1 MGCFFVLL
9 LLIAVPIFLGFLIV
23 VLGALGSL
31 FAAIIST
38 VLFVLLR
45 KNGIFDKYCNSTIAW
60 QRIVASMAEVII
72 ILIMIGSYLMSAV
85 SGAFL
90 IMVLLSK

>member
-9 LLIAVPIFLGFLIV
+9 ALIAVPIFLGFLIV
-23 VLGALGSL
+23 VLGALGGL

>member
-9 LLIAVPIFLGFLIV
+9 ALIAVPIFFGFLIV
-23 VLGALGSL
+23 VLGALGGL

>member
-9 LLIAVPIFLGFLIV
+9 VLIAVPIFLGFLIV

>member
-9 LLIAVPIFLGFLIV
+9 ALIAVPIFLGFLIV

>member
-1 MGCFFVLL
+1 MGCFFALL
-9 LLIAVPIFLGFLIV
+9 ALIAVPIFLGFLIV

-72 ILIMIGSYLMSAV
+72 ILIMIGSYLMAAV

>member
-9 LLIAVPIFLGFLIV
+9 ALIAVPIFLGFLIV
-23 VLGALGSL
+23 VLGALGNL

-72 ILIMIGSYLMSAV
+72 ILIMIGSYLMAAV

>member
-9 LLIAVPIFLGFLIV
+9 VLIAVPIFLGFLIV

-90 IMVLLSK
+90 IMVFLSK

>member
-9 LLIAVPIFLGFLIV
+9 ALIAVPIFLGFLIV
-23 VLGALGSL
+23 VLGALGGL

-72 ILIMIGSYLMSAV
+72 ILIMIGSYLMAAV

>member
-1 MGCFFVLL
+1 MGCFFALL
-9 LLIAVPIFLGFLIV
+9 ALIAVPIFLGFLIV

-72 ILIMIGSYLMSAV
+72 ILIMIGSYLMAAV

-90 IMVLLSK
+90 ILVLLSK

>member
-1 MGCFFVLL
+1 MFFALL
-9 LLIAVPIFLGFLIV
+9 ALIAVPIFFGFLIV
-23 VLGALGSL
+23 VLGALGGL

>member
-9 LLIAVPIFLGFLIV
+9 ALIAVPIFLGFLIV

-45 KNGIFDKYCNSTIAW
+45 KNGIFDKYRNSTIAW

-72 ILIMIGSYLMSAV
+72 ILIMIGSYLMAAV

>member
-1 MGCFFVLL
+1 MGCFFALL
-9 LLIAVPIFLGFLIV
+9 ALIAVPIFFGFLIV
-23 VLGALGSL
+23 VLGALGGL

>member
-9 LLIAVPIFLGFLIV
+9 ALIAVPIFLGFLIV

-72 ILIMIGSYLMSAV
+72 ILIMIGSYLMAAV

>member
-1 MGCFFVLL
+1 MGCFLVLL
-9 LLIAVPIFLGFLIV
+9 VLIAVPIFFGFLIV

-90 IMVLLSK
+90 IMVFLSK

>member
-9 LLIAVPIFLGFLIV
+9 ALIAVPIFFGFLIV
-23 VLGALGSL
+23 VLGALGNL

-45 KNGIFDKYCNSTIAW
+45 KNGIFDKYRNSTIAW